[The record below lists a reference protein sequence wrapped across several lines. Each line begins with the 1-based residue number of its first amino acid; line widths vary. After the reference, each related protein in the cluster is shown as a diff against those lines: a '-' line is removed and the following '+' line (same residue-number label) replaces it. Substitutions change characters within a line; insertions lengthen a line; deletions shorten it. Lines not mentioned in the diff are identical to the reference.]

1 MANDTRTVL
10 QNKLVVDMSKNI
22 ALLEPDAAPLTVL
35 LKNINSQKAT
45 NPKFEWLEAELAA
58 RWDTVNNASQ
68 YSATDT
74 SIVVSNGSYFSP
86 NDIVKVPRTGE
97 VFIVTSVS
105 TNTLTVSRGYGETTA
120 AIINDSGHNPEPLVI
135 IGNANMEGAGKRAH
149 KQYTEASVYNYTQIF
164 RTTVSVTGTLNATQ
178 LYGGNQ
184 RNWERKKKGIEHLV
198 DIERAFLFGERKED
212 TGGSNPKRTTRGLLK
227 FLTANNYDAGGTLT
241 EWEFESFC
249 QSAFRYGSKK
259 KLLLASP
266 LLISV
271 LNMFSRNK
279 INTASGD
286 KTYGLSLANYQ
297 SAHGQLLIAR
307 HNLLEGAIYGG
318 YGIIIDPENITYRY
332 LDGRD
337 TKLKTDIQA
346 TDADSFEDEYITEAG
361 LQVQLPKTHAV
372 LTNVT
377 GQG

>member
-1 MANDTRTVL
+1 MANDTRTIL

-45 NPKFEWLEAELAA
+45 NPKFEWLESELAA
-58 RWDTVNNASQ
+58 RWDTVNNSGG
-68 YSATDT
+68 YLSTDT
-74 SIVVSNGSYFSP
+74 SIVVSNGTYFSP
-86 NDIVKVPRTGE
+86 NDVVKVPRTGE
-97 VFIVTSVS
+97 VILVTAVA
-105 TNTLTVSRGYGETTA
+105 TNTLTVTRGYGETTA
-120 AIINDSGHNPEPLVI
+120 AALVNADPVVI

-149 KQYTEASVYNYTQIF
+149 KPYIEASVYNYTQIF

-249 QSAFRYGSKK
+249 QQAFRYGSKK

-271 LNMFSRNK
+271 LNTFARNN
-279 INTASGD
+279 IRTASGD

-318 YGIIIDPENITYRY
+318 YGVIIDPENVTYRY

-361 LQVQLPKTHAV
+361 LQVQLPKTHAI

-377 GQG
+377 AAG